1 MTTEQH
7 SAPALARIPA
17 DRRLVDELYSH
28 RLITRKA
35 RDHALE
41 FLYPHRNWGLW
52 VSRLLLSIGPS
63 LVLAGIVY
71 FFAFNWVKLPAAVK
85 LGSVELAL
93 FGCAAAAYVYGLNR
107 LSGRIL
113 LLSASVL
120 VGVFWAVF
128 GQIYQTGADAYTLF
142 LGWSILV
149 AGWVILSEFAALW
162 AVWLVVTNIFLGLYW
177 TQAVLPSSEQSM
189 LIWSILAAFN
199 LVALT
204 FREVL
209 VERGVEWLSERWT
222 RLALVIPV
230 LIFLLIPTAIF
241 FADPHRADFGISV
254 GAAFGLVTHAALF
267 LIYRYR
273 LPDVWALAAVFI
285 SSCVI
290 VEVMGFRFL
299 HDIFQDS
306 DAVRLLFSGLMTI
319 AIFTLAVSTLRHL
332 VRHMETSNAQ

>member
-1 MTTEQH
+1 
-7 SAPALARIPA
+7 
-17 DRRLVDELYSH
+17 
-28 RLITRKA
+28 
-35 RDHALE
+35 
-41 FLYPHRNWGLW
+41 
-52 VSRLLLSIGPS
+52 
-63 LVLAGIVY
+63 
-71 FFAFNWVKLPAAVK
+71 
-85 LGSVELAL
+85 
-93 FGCAAAAYVYGLNR
+93 
-107 LSGRIL
+107 
-113 LLSASVL
+113 
-120 VGVFWAVF
+120 
-128 GQIYQTGADAYTLF
+128 
-142 LGWSILV
+142 
-149 AGWVILSEFAALW
+149 
-162 AVWLVVTNIFLGLYW
+162 
-177 TQAVLPSSEQSM
+177 M
-189 LIWSILAAFN
+189 LILSILAAFN